1 VKSRARVSEVR
12 YNWLADGP
20 GGTASYEL
28 EFPEGGDAQVVGN
41 LIAQSAT
48 TDNPAIVSYGA
59 EHGRWPANRL
69 QLSHNTL
76 INDGDKPGQFA
87 RVWFERLPADA
98 RVSTRNNLLLGPGS
112 FVEAMPGDH
121 RATRGCRRGFGLA
134 RPAARAGAIGRR
146 HRAGA
151 RRGIPLPGR
160 HPPLGSTQRWL
171 PGAFQ
176 TPRPATL
183 RRAEPPSG
191 PAQGHVGAD
200 HLLGIPLEGRLGPAP
215 SQCFISPPT
224 NMKVS
229 VASAAGVTP
238 GRSRPRAAARA

>member
-87 RVWFERLPADA
+87 RVVRAPARRRPREHAQQPAGRAGQLRRGDARRPPGNARLPAGASD
-98 RVSTRNNLLLGPGS
+98 SPGPAAPVPS
-112 FVEAMPGDH
+112 ADDI
-121 RATRGCRRGFGLA
+121 GLA
-134 RPAARAGAIGRR
+134 PAR
-146 HRAGA
+146 
-151 RRGIPLPGR
+151 IPLPGR
-160 HPPLGSTQRWL
+160 HP
-171 PGAFQ
+171 
-176 TPRPATL
+176 
-183 RRAEPPSG
+183 
-191 PAQGHVGAD
+191 
-200 HLLGIPLEGRLGPAP
+200 
-215 SQCFISPPT
+215 
-224 NMKVS
+224 
-229 VASAAGVTP
+229 AAGQP
-238 GRSRPRAAARA
+238 AALAARRLPDAAGP

>member
-87 RVWFERLPADA
+87 RVFERLPADA

-121 RATRGCRRGFGLA
+121 RATRAAGRGFGLA
-134 RPAARAGAIGRR
+134 RPSSRRCHRPTTSGWRPAR
-146 HRAGA
+146 
-151 RRGIPLPGR
+151 IPLPGR
-160 HPPLGSTQRWL
+160 HPPAGQHAALAARRL
-171 PGAFQ
+171 PDA
-176 TPRPATL
+176 PAGDA
-183 RRAEPPSG
+183 RRAERRPQARRRATWARTICSASRWKGDSG
-191 PAQGHVGAD
+191 P
-200 HLLGIPLEGRLGPAP
+200 
-215 SQCFISPPT
+215 PP
-224 NMKVS
+224 
-229 VASAAGVTP
+229 ASAL
-238 GRSRPRAAARA
+238 SARRRT